1 MQKYL
6 EAGKVVTTHGVR
18 GEMKLEL
25 WCDGVAFLK
34 KVGRLYTT
42 PQGGRC
48 YKITSIRPQGQMAL
62 LQLEGVSDMDAARA
76 LRGQVFY
83 FDRDDATL
91 PAGKWYVADL
101 IGCEV
106 RDADTGKVYGVVTSV
121 DHPGAQD
128 IYTVKAPGGK
138 EYMFPGVD
146 AFLKERNPPEGY
158 LLVTPIPGLLDDDFD
173 SEREEEWAMGMRVDI
188 VTLFPEMCQQVL
200 DSSIIGR
207 AAKKG
212 YIETHCHQ
220 IRDYTLNKQ
229 KQTDDY
235 PYGGGCGMVLYA
247 QPIADCLRAVQK
259 EVQEQGR
266 PAPHIVFL
274 TAGGQRYTEEH
285 ARRLAQYDNLTLVC
299 GHYEGIDERVI
310 DAFADEEISIGDYI
324 LTGGELASLVVADSV
339 LRLKPGVLAEQKGY
353 EEESYWDGLLEYP
366 QYTRPEVWEGR
377 AVPPVLLEGN
387 HQKIDAWRGQQ
398 SRERTRLRRPE
409 LYEQWCETHPLTEI
423 PKWKRGENVRL
434 VKTAEQME
442 AAAKLFAEGR
452 RSICA
457 GGWVQEA
464 LDALTPEMFLPQ
476 LQQEKQ
482 EGWVCYLHY
491 TKDVPDATVSVHH
504 KTGQVEHLF
513 VMESARGRGIGQK
526 MLDFAR
532 KKLPEH
538 EHPVLTVLNTNT
550 RALALYRRMGW
561 QVVGAK
567 EKFDPAKDPLVVRP
581 SQVLEMRYQG

>member
-1 MQKYL
+1 
-6 EAGKVVTTHGVR
+6 
-18 GEMKLEL
+18 
-25 WCDGVAFLK
+25 
-34 KVGRLYTT
+34 
-42 PQGGRC
+42 
-48 YKITSIRPQGQMAL
+48 
-62 LQLEGVSDMDAARA
+62 
-76 LRGQVFY
+76 
-83 FDRDDATL
+83 
-91 PAGKWYVADL
+91 
-101 IGCEV
+101 
-106 RDADTGKVYGVVTSV
+106 
-121 DHPGAQD
+121 
-128 IYTVKAPGGK
+128 
-138 EYMFPGVD
+138 
-146 AFLKERNPPEGY
+146 
-158 LLVTPIPGLLDDDFD
+158 
-173 SEREEEWAMGMRVDI
+173 MGMRVDI

-200 DSSIIGR
+200 ASSIIGR
-207 AAKKG
+207 AAQKG

-377 AVPPVLLEGN
+377 TVPSVLLEGN
-387 HQKIDAWRGQQ
+387 HQKIDAWRGAQ

-409 LYEQWCETHPLTEI
+409 LYEQWCETHPITEL

-434 VKTAEQME
+434 IKTAEQMQI
-442 AAAKLFAEGR
+442 AAELFAEGR
-452 RSICA
+452 RTVCA
-457 GGWVQEA
+457 ENWKPEA
-464 LDALTPEMFLPQ
+464 LEALQPERFLEQ
-476 LQQEKQ
+476 LQREKKD
-482 EGWVCYLHY
+482 GWACYLHY
-491 TKDVPDATVSVHH
+491 TKDVPDAMISVSH
-504 KTGQVEHLF
+504 KTGEIEHLF
-513 VMESARGRGIGQK
+513 VTASARGRGIGIK
-526 MLDFAR
+526 LLDFAR

-538 EHPVLTVLNTNT
+538 EHPTLNVLEANT
-550 RALALYRRMGW
+550 RAMAFYRRMGW
-561 QVVGAK
+561 AVDSVLLV
-567 EKFDPAKDPLVVRP
+567 FDPAKFEDVAVETRLLR
-581 SQVLEMRYQG
+581 LRYQG